1 MSLIFKADT
10 IQIQSIKFK
19 ITPMNF
25 ETTSNQFKKPQTF
38 DPKIRPTTTPSPNRQ
53 NKSYSSWGG
62 GVNIS
67 KYKIDLKNT
76 RTVSKAFS
84 RF

>member
-1 MSLIFKADT
+1 MSLRYRADT
-10 IQIQSIKFK
+10 IQNRILK
-19 ITPMNF
+19 I
-25 ETTSNQFKKPQTF
+25 TSNQFKKPPTF
-38 DPKIRPTTTPSPNRQ
+38 DPKIRPTTTPSLNRQ

-76 RTVSKAFS
+76 RTISKAFS